1 MTKVFVGG
9 SRRITRINKSIR
21 DYADDIIKKGHTVL
35 IGDANGAD
43 KSMQRYFADKHYP
56 NVIIFCA
63 GNVYRN
69 NLGNWE
75 VRFIESSRAHRD
87 FAYYAAKDLEM
98 CREAD
103 YGFMLW
109 DGKSKGTL
117 SNILNLLE
125 SAKKVL
131 VYFSPKRLLVNLHSI
146 RDLTHLIQ
154 KCDRESLAYFD
165 RTLRI
170 NQRLTANQGQLSLV

>member
-1 MTKVFVGG
+1 MKVFVGG
-9 SRRITRINKSIR
+9 SRRISRLNKFIR
-21 DYADDIIKKGHTVL
+21 EYADDIMKKGHTIL
-35 IGDANGAD
+35 IGDANGTD
-43 KSMQRYFADKHYP
+43 KSMQRYFAEKHYP
-56 NVIIFCA
+56 NVIVFCA
-63 GNVYRN
+63 GNTYRN

-75 VRFIESSRAHRD
+75 VRFIESGRANKD

-109 DGKSKGTL
+109 DGRSKGTL

-125 SAKKVL
+125 GAKKVL
-131 VYFSPKRLLVNLHSI
+131 VYFSPKRLPINLHSI

-165 RTLRI
+165 KTLRI
-170 NQRLTANQGQLSLV
+170 NQRLTTNQGQLSLV